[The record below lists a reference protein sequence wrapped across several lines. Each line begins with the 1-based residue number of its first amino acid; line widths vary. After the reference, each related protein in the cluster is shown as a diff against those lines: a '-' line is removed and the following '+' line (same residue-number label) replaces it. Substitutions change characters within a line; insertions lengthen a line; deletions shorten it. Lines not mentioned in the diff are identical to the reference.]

1 MKLQNENELN
11 NTRRKLDELERHRAE
26 LLKAQQAEHNYVREL
41 TLRSFNRLI
50 KQLKEEIAV
59 YEAHAKEAAQAAHSP

>member
-1 MKLQNENELN
+1 MKLQDEEELN
-11 NTRRKLDELERHRAE
+11 NTRRKLDELERHRVE
-26 LLKAQQAEHNYVREL
+26 LQKAQQAEHNYVREL

-59 YEAHAKEAAQAAHSP
+59 YEAHAKETAHPA